1 MDSIAQIGRRARKL
15 IDGQWPSIGATAFA
29 PIATPVIPEEIPMN
43 IKLTL
48 LTAACALALSA
59 CGDKSPP
66 PAAPAA
72 NPPAATVETMPAQPA
87 QSATATPTAATPSV
101 KGTKPAVV
109 ADCATEIEANDAIQ
123 YNVNS
128 IAVPA
133 SCTDFKITLKHVG
146 KMPVTAMGH
155 NVVIAKFADMQ
166 SVAGDGMKAG
176 LAENYVKPG
185 DDRVIAHSKMI
196 GGGETTS
203 FSFPVS
209 KLPADG
215 RYEFFCSFPGHAA
228 LMKGSIVVE

>member
-1 MDSIAQIGRRARKL
+1 
-15 IDGQWPSIGATAFA
+15 
-29 PIATPVIPEEIPMN
+29 MN

-59 CGDKSPP
+59 CGDKTPP

-72 NPPAATVETMPAQPA
+72 TPPATSAETMPANPP
-87 QSATATPTAATPSV
+87 PTAAETTAAPAATAPA
-101 KGTKPAVV
+101 KGSKMAVV
-109 ADCATEIEANDAIQ
+109 TDCATEFEGNDAMQ

-128 IAVPA
+128 ITIPA
-133 SCTDFKITLKHVG
+133 SCTDFTITLKHVG
-146 KMPVTAMGH
+146 KMPDTAMGH
-155 NVVIAKFADMQ
+155 NVVITKFADMQ
-166 SVAGDGMKAG
+166 NVASDGMKAG

-185 DDRVIAHSKMI
+185 DDRVIAHSDII

-228 LMKGSIVVE
+228 LMKGSIAVE